1 MSRSHVPPAPAR
13 QRAGA
18 HHRQATQR
26 PTGPARRRR
35 RGGGPAAFVILLIAA
50 GLVGWDLSRSRDT
63 PTTTADGL
71 PRPTVAASA
80 GGGAVATP
88 GPTMLKAGP
97 GTFEYATGTSVT
109 VGQGGPEQTYKVA
122 VEDGVAVAPEVF
134 ATTVDLILADPRGWT
149 AGGALRLRRVPGSAP
164 EATFTI
170 FLATPVTSQAM
181 CRSDGMETDQF
192 TSCRL
197 HDNRVVINSERW
209 LTAIPDY
216 GAPLA
221 VYQAYAV
228 NHEVGHQFGHGHE
241 LCPAPGA
248 PAPVMQQQTLGLQ
261 GCVANGWPYINGV
274 RYEGPPTDT

>member
-1 MSRSHVPPAPAR
+1 MSRSHVLPAYPPMR
-13 QRAGA
+13 SRAGA
-18 HHRQATQR
+18 HHRR
-26 PTGPARRRR
+26 PAHRPARPARRRR
-35 RGGGPAAFVILLIAA
+35 RRGGAVAFVILLLAV
-50 GLVGWDLSRSRDT
+50 GLVGWDLTRSRDAQT
-63 PTTTADGL
+63 ATAEPLPFPTA
-71 PRPTVAASA
+71 AASA
-80 GGGAVATP
+80 AAAPSPTILKIGA
-88 GPTMLKAGP
+88 
-97 GTFEYATGTSVT
+97 GTFAYARGAGAT
-109 VGQGGPEQTYKVA
+109 VGRGGPEQTYRVA
-122 VEDGVAVAPEVF
+122 VEDGVAVAPDVF
-134 ATTVDLILADPRGWT
+134 ATTVDTILGDARGWT
-149 AGGALRLRRVPGSAP
+149 AGGALRLRRVPGDAA
-164 EATFTI
+164 ATFTI
-170 FLATPVTSQAM
+170 YLATPVTSQAI

-228 NHEVGHQFGHGHE
+228 NHEVGHQLGHGHE

-261 GCVANGWPYINGV
+261 GCVANGWPYVNGA